1 MAERCNKVA
10 VSPAPRQ
17 VGNGWVLDA
26 VFADGKAKTI
36 KGFRTESE
44 ASEWAGST
52 RHVMWLRDNRVGP
65 RARAVLAAFGYLR
78 LLALVLAFAASAL
91 VESARQTWSSVKR
104 SGLASRAVHAT
115 LTHVNASAPGLAS
128 VASGLPEQVSDLWS
142 AAKPMVSTFCL
153 RGAHR
158 RRLVVTAALLTVGVV
173 AMNLGSTERPDG
185 SAALATPQVGEGMPR
200 QQSQPI
206 EPAGVSD
213 PIALLIGRL
222 SDAAAE
228 PPVANP
234 EPAEP
239 PVSRPVRP
247 DEIEGEIRMTP
258 PPHDLRM
265 PNRPV
270 IAGVWVP
277 EPGSCSG
284 RNSRER
290 ILPAVISTH
299 GARAGDT
306 SCVFKNQKQTERDW
320 RMLASCSNPHENWTT
335 NVRLIVRGDRL
346 IWTSKRGIQTYTR
359 CRPDV

>member
-10 VSPAPRQ
+10 VSPTPRQ

-26 VFADGKAKTI
+26 VFADGRAKAI
-36 KGFRTESE
+36 KGFGTESE

-52 RHVMWLRDNRVGP
+52 RHVIWLRDNRAGP
-65 RARAVLAAFGYLR
+65 RARAALAAFGHLK
-78 LLALVLAFAASAL
+78 LPALVLAFVASAL

-104 SGLASRAVHAT
+104 AGLGRWAVHAS
-115 LTHVNASAPGLAS
+115 LTHVNASAPGFAS
-128 VASGLPEQVSDLWS
+128 VASTLPEQVSDLWN
-142 AAKPMVSTFCL
+142 AAKLIVSTFWL
-153 RGAHR
+153 RAAHR
-158 RRLVVTAALLTVGVV
+158 RRLAVTAALLTVVVV
-173 AMNLGSTERPDG
+173 AVNLGSTERPGG
-185 SAALATPQVGEGMPR
+185 SGAIAKPQVGEGMPR

-228 PPVANP
+228 TPVAHP
-234 EPAEP
+234 EP
-239 PVSRPVRP
+239 PVSLPVTP
-247 DEIEGEIRMTP
+247 DEMEGEIRVTP
-258 PPHDLRM
+258 PPPDLRL
-265 PNRPV
+265 PNRPA

-277 EPGSCSG
+277 EPGSCSD

-290 ILPAVISTH
+290 MLPAVISTH

-306 SCVFKNQKQTERDW
+306 SCVFKSQKQTERDW
-320 RMLASCSNPHENWTT
+320 RMLASCSNPRENWTT
-335 NVRLIVRGDRL
+335 NVRLTVRGDRL
-346 IWTSKRGIQTYTR
+346 IWTSKRGIQTYAR